1 MKEYITSKEERR
13 DERGGDN
20 KTDNKK
26 EREEEFN
33 SRTRKRV
40 RGASIH
46 QPRAGESKGR
56 ANPATDWLSG
66 RAMIFTPV
74 YLTFS
79 FHVKP
84 ERVQHASFVLVE
96 NVPSC
101 QTADCIGT
109 KFAGVSNWLTW

>member
-1 MKEYITSKEERR
+1 MKKYITSKEERR

-40 RGASIH
+40 RGASIR
-46 QPRAGESKGR
+46 QPLAGESKGR
-56 ANPATDWLSG
+56 TNPATDWLSG

-74 YLTFS
+74 YLTLS
-79 FHVKP
+79 SRVKP
-84 ERVQHASFVLVE
+84 ERVQNESLALVE
-96 NVPSC
+96 NVPFC
-101 QTADCIGT
+101 QTADCTGT
-109 KFAGVSNWLTW
+109 KFEGVSNGLTW